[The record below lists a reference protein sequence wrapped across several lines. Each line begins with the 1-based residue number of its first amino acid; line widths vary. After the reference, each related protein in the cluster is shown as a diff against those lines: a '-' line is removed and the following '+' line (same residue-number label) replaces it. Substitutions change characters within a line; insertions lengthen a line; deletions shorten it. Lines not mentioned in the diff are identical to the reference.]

1 MIRLPFHSHT
11 SPSHANCMI
20 EIWEVV
26 LTFESVDEILWCAM
40 DHSNETAL
48 TELSRGTYH
57 LVYGSNFWV

>member
-48 TELSRGTYH
+48 KELSSGTNH
-57 LVYGSNFWV
+57 LVCGPNFWV